1 MVKSIASPMPAKSRK
16 SEVREELL
24 RQLEDLDRRAQE
36 LDRQIVVTLEK
47 ARRARE
53 KLRAV
58 IARE

>member
-1 MVKSIASPMPAKSRK
+1 MPAKSRK